1 MRLKGRHVVITGAS
15 GGIGEQIAYEAAR
28 QGAVPVLLARS
39 EEKLKAISARIEA
52 QTGIRAPYAPLD
64 VSDREMVEAVFAKLS
79 AELGAIDVLVNN
91 AGFGVFRYVEDID
104 LDEMERMFAV
114 NVFGLIACTKAVYPH
129 MKERRSGHI
138 LNIASQAGKIATPKS
153 SVYSATKHAVIGF
166 TDSLRLEAGRFG
178 IFVTTVNPGPVETN
192 FFSTADESGEYVRNV
207 SRWMLR
213 PEAVAKRVVD
223 VMMTPTREVN
233 MPRWMDLGSRLYRLA
248 PSLVE
253 KVAKGAFFQK

>member
-15 GGIGEQIAYEAAR
+15 GGIGEQIACEAAR

>member
-253 KVAKGAFFQK
+253 KVAKGSFFQK